1 LPAIWGFL
9 KIGFSKKQRICA
21 AFFWQKQGL
30 IKEIALSA
38 IFCSCRDPF
47 LCYIAVCDECL
58 K

>member
-38 IFCSCRDPF
+38 TFCSCRDQF
-47 LCYIAVCDECL
+47 LCYIAFML
-58 K
+58 SA